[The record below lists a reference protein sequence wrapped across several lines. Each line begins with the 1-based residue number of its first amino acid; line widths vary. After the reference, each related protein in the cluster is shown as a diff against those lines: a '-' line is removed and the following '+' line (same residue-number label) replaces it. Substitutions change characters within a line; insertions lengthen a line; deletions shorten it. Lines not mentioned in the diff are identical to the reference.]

1 MSPAQVEIVDAPVEE
16 SEVREAILS
25 MKSGKSPGLDG
36 FPAEYYRKNTDIVAP
51 LLTKVYT
58 EVLAE

>member
-1 MSPAQVEIVDAPVEE
+1 MDAPVEE

-51 LLTKVYT
+51 LLTEVYT